1 MGWQAVGLAAT
12 IIIRSYNNFGL
23 PAADLAAARQDA
35 EAILQQAGVNVVWAE
50 CWVGGPEPRPAAS
63 RCEEPVGGDIV
74 LRLQKTRDAD
84 RSKFVSMGFSLVG
97 TAAAAP
103 FLATVYVDRV
113 ASVARGAGA
122 DSRRVLGLA
131 IAHEIGHVLLNSN
144 THAASGLMRADWSR
158 TELRRTDPAAWTF
171 LESEAAHLR
180 SSVKERQNVRQ

>member
-1 MGWQAVGLAAT
+1 MGWQEVGLAAT
-12 IIIRSYNNFGL
+12 IIIRSYNSFGV

-35 EAILQQAGVNVVWAE
+35 EAILEQAGVSVVWEE
-50 CWVGGPEPRPAAS
+50 CWVGGPGPKPAAS

-74 LRLQKTRDAD
+74 LRLQKTRNAD

-97 TAAAAP
+97 TADAMP

-144 THAASGLMRADWSR
+144 THAVSGLMRADWSR
-158 TELRRTDPAAWTF
+158 HELRRTDSAAWSF
-171 LESEAAHLR
+171 LETEAADLR
-180 SSVKERQNVRQ
+180 SAAEVRGR

>member
-12 IIIRSYNNFGL
+12 IIIRSYNNFGV
-23 PAADLAAARQDA
+23 AAVDLAAARQDA
-35 EAILQQAGVNVVWAE
+35 EAILQQAGVNVVWEE
-50 CWVGGPEPRPAAS
+50 CWVGEARRKPAAS

-84 RSKFVSMGFSLVG
+84 ESKFVSMGFSLVG
-97 TAAAAP
+97 IGDAAP

-113 ASVARGAGA
+113 ASVARGAGT
-122 DSRRVLGLA
+122 DLRRVLGLA

-158 TELRRTDPAAWTF
+158 NELRRTDLAAWTF
-171 LESEAAHLR
+171 LDSEAAHVR
-180 SSVKERQNVRQ
+180 SSAEERQNVRQ